1 MKCYVLFCI
10 FLLYLASSILVQPT
24 SKSIR
29 NNSANTRLNADE
41 ELGFEAAVA
50 ALGKYRSVSMLAVVS
65 V

>member
-1 MKCYVLFCI
+1 MYCFVFI
-10 FLLYLASSILVQPT
+10 MLYLDSSILVQPI

-50 ALGKYRSVSMLAVVS
+50 ALGKYIRVSMLPVVI